1 MVGGLVRLG
10 WAEGGEGSEPVDTN
24 IYTYYFRRTDF
35 FDVT

>member
-10 WAEGGEGSEPVDTN
+10 WAEGEGSEPVDTN